1 MPLHVALTH
10 RTSYRYDRLIQPGP
24 QTIRLRPAPHART
37 PILAYELKVEP
48 KPHFINWQQDPQG
61 NHLAR
66 VVFPDRVTHFDVS
79 VDLVADMATINPFDF
94 FLEPEAEQWPF
105 SYDPLLEQE
114 LAPFRRLTPPGP
126 LLQALLDTVPR
137 GEQRTVDMLVSL
149 NRLVQGHVAYIV
161 RMEPGV
167 WTPEET
173 LAAGKGSCRDS
184 AWLLVQ
190 ALRHLGYAARFV
202 SGYLI
207 QLVADLK
214 PLDGPEGPT
223 SDFTDLHA
231 WAEAYLPGAGWVG
244 LDATSGLLTGEG
256 HIPLA
261 ATPDPQSA
269 APITGL
275 VGDCETEFGFDMR
288 LTRVRET
295 PRVTKPYSESQWQ
308 DILAMGAAVDRA
320 LVAGDVRLTMG
331 GEPTFVA
338 ADDFDAAEWNTD
350 ALGPT
355 KQRFAERLIRRLQPL
370 WAPGA
375 AFQSVFGK

>member
-1 MPLHVALTH
+1 MPLSVALTH
-10 RTSYRYDRLIQPGP
+10 RTTYRYDRLVTLGP

-37 PILAYELKVEP
+37 PVLSYALAIEP
-48 KPHFINWQQDPQG
+48 HPHFINWQQDPQG

-66 VVFPDRVTHFDVS
+66 VVFPERVTHFDVT

-94 FLEPEAEQWPF
+94 FLEPDAEHWPF
-105 SYDPLLEQE
+105 TYDPVLEQE
-114 LAPFRRLTPPGP
+114 LAPFRKLAPVGP
-126 LLQALLDTVPR
+126 RMRTLLDGVLR
-137 GEQRTVDMLVSL
+137 GEQRTVDMLVAL
-149 NRLVQGHVAYIV
+149 NRRVQQSIAYIV
-161 RMEPGV
+161 RLEPGV

-173 LAAGKGSCRDS
+173 LANGKGSCRDS
-184 AWLLVQ
+184 AWVLVQ
-190 ALRHLGYAARFV
+190 ALRNLGYAARFV

-207 QLVADLK
+207 QLVADVK
-214 PLDGPEGPT
+214 PLEGPEGPT

-231 WAEAYLPGAGWVG
+231 WAEVYLPGAGWVG

-261 ATPDPQSA
+261 ASPDPLSA

-275 VGDCETEFGFDMR
+275 MEKAETTFDFSMSVER
-288 LTRVRET
+288 IKET
-295 PRVTKPYSESQWQ
+295 PRTTKPYTEAQWQ
-308 DILAMGAAVDRA
+308 AILARGRDVDRA
-320 LVAGDVRLTMG
+320 LNQNDVRLTMG

-338 ADDFDAAEWNTD
+338 ADDMDAPEWNTD

-355 KQRFAERLIRRLQPL
+355 KRAYAGRLISRLMDR

-375 AFQSVFGK
+375 ALNHSMG